1 MEEQQTLQRVHSPE
15 TESEPTQGKKANT
28 FNDPAIWHWWFF
40 LRGHDIEKVK
50 KDGHTV
56 RKDRHWQVFKD
67 ALLSAGAHTRKDAP
81 LVYPLEE
88 DPTNKY
94 PYPPLFAKV
103 PHDLTQNP
111 VMSMYAPSRLDAT
124 YIRFVWTKI
133 GRTDA
138 KAFIELR
145 RGDWKYETKYSAFLG
160 DTICLMA
167 EVAKPPEEGEKR
179 PLAEAMCREI
189 LSEWQGTS
197 TDTENPFEI
206 ALIEVACGFYA
217 TSAELEKAIW
227 VLLVWEDDHS
237 RRLATRMLDAIT
249 PSFMLAWLK
258 TRYIKLLYER
268 EISPK
273 ANDAEE
279 KLETAAASITPEQM
293 RRLDALEQF
302 TLDIVLPSDELYEHT
317 TIASDH
323 LVTLKVNKENLEELL
338 KDPVFK
344 PGEALMDSLLVAP
357 IRLTIDQVETDLT
370 YKAITQ
376 TRAEKKREASKTMTE
391 IRTNRWTRRST
402 IALGVFVV
410 FGVVQAFDRELNEL
424 GKLLP
429 LPIFG
434 IGLSSWN
441 QGWPKVVTVGL
452 GLLVLWIIFKN
463 ISYKK

>member
-1 MEEQQTLQRVHSPE
+1 MREQQTLQQVHSRE
-15 TESEPTQGKKANT
+15 AESEPTQGKKANT
-28 FNDPAIWHWWFF
+28 LNDPAIWHWWFF

-56 RKDRHWQVFKD
+56 RKDRHWQVFKN
-67 ALLSAGAHTRKDAP
+67 ALLSAAEHTHKDTA
-81 LVYPLEE
+81 LVYPIEE

-138 KAFIELR
+138 KEFIDLR
-145 RGDWKYETKYSAFLG
+145 QRDWSYDTKYSAFLG
-160 DTICLMA
+160 ETICLMA
-167 EVAKPPEEGEKR
+167 EITKPAEEGEKR
-179 PLAEAMCREI
+179 PLAESVCREI
-189 LSEWQGTS
+189 LSGWQGKS

-217 TSAELEKAIW
+217 TSAELDKAVW
-227 VLLVWEDDHS
+227 VLLVWEDDQS
-237 RRLATRMLDAIT
+237 RRQATRMLDAIT

-258 TRYIKLLYER
+258 TRYIKRLYEY
-268 EISPK
+268 EIRPK

-293 RRLDALEQF
+293 RRLNALEQF
-302 TLDIVLPSDELYEHT
+302 TLDIILPSDELYEQT
-317 TIASDH
+317 TISSDH
-323 LVTLKVNKENLEELL
+323 LITLKVNKENLENLL

-357 IRLTIDQVETDLT
+357 IRLIIDQVETDLT

-429 LPIFG
+429 LPIFVNE
-434 IGLSSWN
+434 LASWN
-441 QGWPKVVTVGL
+441 QGWPKVVTVAL
-452 GLLVLWIIFKN
+452 GLLILWIIFKT
-463 ISYKK
+463 ISHKK